1 MIEKHLN
8 IISFNVPYPADYGGA
23 IDVFYKL
30 KALKES
36 GIKIILHTFTY
47 GREEAEELEKYCE
60 KVHYYQRKTGV
71 ISQISYLPYIV
82 YSRRNKELLTNLQS
96 NDYPILFEG
105 LHSCYYLNHP
115 LLEKRLKLVR
125 AHNIEHEYYSGLAQN
140 SSSILKKLYFH
151 WEAFKLKKYEKQLHF
166 ANRILSLS
174 SREKAYFEKAYG
186 KEKTAYLP
194 LFFAAGEKIVL
205 SETTKPYVLYHGDL
219 STPENINAA
228 KFLIQFVAS
237 LDEEINWIFAGRNP
251 DDSLL
256 ELSQP
261 HKNISIYANLEEK
274 ALTQLIREAAV
285 NLLYTNQI
293 SGVKLK
299 LLNALYNGHHCLV
312 NEKMV
317 AGSGLN
323 ELCQI
328 LPDKPEEIIAV
339 IKSCFT
345 EEFPKESIAKREAV
359 FSTLYDNQK
368 NAIILIDLLP

>member
-1 MIEKHLN
+1 MSDKYLN
-8 IISFNVPYPADYGGA
+8 IISFNVPYPADYGGV
-23 IDVFYKL
+23 IDVFYKI

-47 GREEAEELEKYCE
+47 GRKDAEELEKLCE
-60 KVHYYQRKTGV
+60 KVYYYQRKTGV

-82 YSRRNKELLTNLQS
+82 YSRRNNELLTNLQS
-96 NDYPILFEG
+96 NNYAILFEG
-105 LHSCYYLNHP
+105 LHTCYYLNHS
-115 LLEKRLKLVR
+115 LLKNRLKLVR
-125 AHNIEHEYYSGLAQN
+125 VHNIEHEYYSGLAQN
-140 SSSILKKLYFH
+140 SSSGLKKLYFY
-151 WEAFKLKKYEKQLHF
+151 WEAFKLKKYEKRLRF
-166 ANRILSLS
+166 ADSILTLS
-174 SREKAYFEKAYG
+174 FHEKSYFEKAYG
-186 KEKTAYLP
+186 KEKIIYLP
-194 LFFAAGEKIVL
+194 LFFSFGEKIVL

-237 LDEEINWIFAGRNP
+237 LDEEIDWIFAGKNP
-251 DDSLL
+251 DNSLL
-256 ELSQP
+256 ELIQL
-261 HKNISIYANLEEK
+261 HKNTSIYANLEEK
-274 ALTQLIREAAV
+274 VLTQLIRTAAV

-317 AGSGLN
+317 AGSGLD

-339 IKSCFT
+339 IKNCFI
-345 EEFPKESIAKREAV
+345 EKFPEESIAKREAV
-359 FSTLYDNQK
+359 FSTLYNNRK
-368 NAIILIDLLP
+368 NAFILIDLLP